1 MKIKRKFVR
10 HESVHFKSLGSAWR
24 RPRGI
29 HNKLR
34 LCKGGQGL
42 TPKIGYSTGKDK
54 GLINGFVPVLIHTL
68 SELSNLNTKKNIGI
82 IASSLGMKKK
92 IAIVKKAQELNI
104 QLLNIKDSDKFL
116 KKVEEMKT
124 QKNKKQEGEKQE
136 VQAEEKKKVLT
147 EEERKEME
155 KQEKKKV
162 LEKGL

>member
-1 MKIKRKFVR
+1 MKAKKKFVR

-42 TPKIGYSTGKDK
+42 TPKIGYGSGKDK
-54 GLINGFVPVLIHTL
+54 GLIKGAVPVLIHTL
-68 SELSNLNTKKNIGI
+68 EELITFDTKKNVGI
-82 IASSLGMKKK
+82 IASGLGMKKK
-92 IAIVKKAQELNI
+92 IAIVKKAQELHI

-116 KKVEEMKT
+116 KKVEEMKS
-124 QKNKKQEGEKQE
+124 QKNKKQEKKKQE
-136 VQAEEKKKVLT
+136 VRAEEKKKILT

-155 KQEKKKV
+155 KQDKKKV

>member
-1 MKIKRKFVR
+1 MKTKRKFVR

-42 TPKIGYSTGKDK
+42 TPKIGYGSGKVK

-68 SELSNLNTKKNIGI
+68 KELTTFDTKKNVGI

-92 IAIVKKAQELNI
+92 IAIVKKAQELHI
-104 QLLNIKDSDKFL
+104 QLLNIKDSAAFL
-116 KKVEEMKT
+116 KKAEE
-124 QKNKKQEGEKQE
+124 KKVKREKEPKKQE
-136 VQAEEKKKVLT
+136 VQAEENKKVLT
-147 EEERKEME
+147 EEEKKERGKEE
-155 KQEKKKV
+155 KRKV

>member
-1 MKIKRKFVR
+1 MKTKRKFVR

-42 TPKIGYSTGKDK
+42 TPKIGYGSGKDK
-54 GLINGFVPVLIHTL
+54 GLINGFSPVLIHTL
-68 SELSNLNTKKNIGI
+68 KELTTFDIKKNVGI

-92 IAIVKKAQELNI
+92 ITIVKKAQEIHI
-104 QLLNIKDSDKFL
+104 QLLNIKDYDEFL
-116 KKVEEMKT
+116 SKVEEMKT
-124 QKNKKQEGEKQE
+124 QKNKKREKKKQV
-136 VQAEEKKKVLT
+136 VQTEEKKKVLT
-147 EEERKEME
+147 EEARKEME
-155 KQEKKKV
+155 KEEKRNV